1 MSGKTP
7 AQRGISMLAF
17 ARVATTLGVIL
28 IAAAR
33 IAATWA
39 EPSAS

>member
-1 MSGKTP
+1 MPTLVK
-7 AQRGISMLAF
+7 
-17 ARVATTLGVIL
+17 VATTAGVIL

-33 IAATWA
+33 IAATWT